1 MVKKIMISLF
11 LISLAYSAQPSI
23 QSSLLHVNHETI
35 ELLQVQ
41 GTDTTE
47 EMVCTCLPEDDVIL
61 ETEDDTPPF
70 ENEEEC
76 ADAFSI
82 VVTCEGDNCT
92 VTDTSDTIDF
102 EVDCDSEDQCLTD
115 INLNVV
121 NSAPEVE
128 TELAI
133 PVFLQQDESDDG
145 SCLEEVHATITCED
159 GGDCS
164 ITDDSEEFDFEVVS
178 NEDGILDV
186 IVVDSDMEAEECS
199 EEVTVTITCDG
210 ESCVVSDDS
219 STYDL
224 SVDEDDI
231 EITDIDVDSDNEP
244 VEAECVE
251 DVVVTITCTDGICV
265 ASDDSD
271 NYDVSLSDDSGD
283 ELVLDVVEVGLEGED
298 CTEIA
303 QLDIE
308 CDGGVCVVDD
318 DTSAADAIATVD
330 EVIEI
335 VDEDE
340 DDDEESEEDLDD
352 EEEILEDLDDAE
364 EENEDDND
372 FAEESEDIDDIEEAA
387 EDLDDND
394 EITEDVDD
402 NLPIID
408 TDDEAT
414 EDLDDAENEIED
426 LDDEA
431 NENEDDNDD
440 EEELEDMDDPMEEI
454 EDQDDDEE
462 IVEDEDDDEEAIE
475 DLDDPEEECEEGTDE
490 VHLTIECTDGVDCDV
505 SDDSDEY
512 DFVVT
517 NVGDDQIDI
526 VLLPEGLDESE
537 CTETVTVTMSCDGE
551 GCEVESN
558 SDSYDLG
565 IEDNTLVAQ
574 EIDTPTFLSLQSN

>member
-1 MVKKIMISLF
+1 MISLF
-11 LISLAYSAQPSI
+11 LISLAYSAQTSI
-23 QSSLLHVNHETI
+23 QSSLLHTNHKTT

-47 EMVCTCLPEDDVIL
+47 EMVCLCLPEDDVVL
-61 ETEDDTPPF
+61 ETEDETPPF
-70 ENEEEC
+70 ESEEEC

-115 INLNVV
+115 INLDVV
-121 NSAPEVE
+121 NSAPEIE
-128 TELAI
+128 TDLVI

-145 SCLEEVHATITCED
+145 SCLEEVHATITCEE

-164 ITDDSEEFDFEVVS
+164 IIDDSEEFDFEVIS
-178 NEDGILDV
+178 NEDGVLDV
-186 IVVDSDMEAEECS
+186 VVIDSDIEVEECS

-224 SVDEDDI
+224 SLDEEDIDTENSDI
-231 EITDIDVDSDNEP
+231 EIDADAEP
-244 VEAECVE
+244 VDAECLE

-265 ASDDSD
+265 ATDDSD

-303 QLDIE
+303 QLDVE

-318 DTSAADAIATVD
+318 DTSVADITATVD
-330 EVIEI
+330 EVEEN

-340 DDDEESEEDLDD
+340 DDDEEAEEDLDD
-352 EEEILEDLDDAE
+352 EEEILEDIDDKDE
-364 EENEDDND
+364 EAEDDND
-372 FAEESEDIDDIEEAA
+372 FAEESEDVDDNEEAA

-394 EITEDVDD
+394 EDVEDADD
-402 NLPIID
+402 NLSDTID
-408 TDDEAT
+408 TEDEVT
-414 EDLDDAENEIED
+414 EDLDDADNEIED

-431 NENEDDNDD
+431 NENEDANDD
-440 EEELEDMDDPMEEI
+440 EEETEDMDDPLEEI
-454 EDQDDDEE
+454 EDLDDNEE
-462 IVEDEDDDEEAIE
+462 AAEDEDDDKEVAE
-475 DLDDPEEECEEGTDE
+475 DEDDTEEECEEETDE
-490 VHLTIECTDGVDCDV
+490 VHLIIECIDGVDCDV
-505 SDDSDEY
+505 SDDSEEY

-565 IEDNTLVAQ
+565 IVDNTLLAQ
-574 EIDTPTFLSLQSN
+574 EIDAPTFLSLQSN